1 MSTKVFCSSCGSQV
15 KAGRFCEHCGAPLAE
30 NGATVQ
36 TQASQLPLYT
46 IPVGCTEE
54 AAKSLGE
61 ASKVALFGLTS
72 KRPLFGKKPEEY
84 IVHKNTARNEKIYV
98 RIHGVYSAE
107 YTVSKTFSL
116 DVGQDAV
123 KVEVAGV
130 DGFAPKAG
138 AVEVAAKIRKAYR
151 NEAVVVFNEKADE
164 VNIQL
169 PNPNTLEPCRTIPQ
183 ALNNSDIKRL
193 LDTTLTLAQKVLEFR
208 IQKAPSTIGK
218 IETENLDLSD
228 NQIVLSPYYVLTY
241 ENTKTGE
248 TKTLTI
254 DAVKGTL
261 Q

>member
-54 AAKSLGE
+54 AARSLGE

-130 DGFAPKAG
+130 DGFAHR
-138 AVEVAAKIRKAYR
+138 V
-151 NEAVVVFNEKADE
+151 
-164 VNIQL
+164 
-169 PNPNTLEPCRTIPQ
+169 
-183 ALNNSDIKRL
+183 
-193 LDTTLTLAQKVLEFR
+193 
-208 IQKAPSTIGK
+208 
-218 IETENLDLSD
+218 
-228 NQIVLSPYYVLTY
+228 
-241 ENTKTGE
+241 
-248 TKTLTI
+248 
-254 DAVKGTL
+254 
-261 Q
+261 

>member
-15 KAGRFCEHCGAPLAE
+15 KAGKFCEHCGAPLVE

-36 TQASQLPLYT
+36 TQASKLPLYT
-46 IPVGCTEE
+46 IPVGLTEE

-61 ASKVALFGLTS
+61 ASKVGLFGLAS

-84 IVHKNTARNEKIYV
+84 IVHKNTARNEKVFV

-123 KVEVAGV
+123 NVEVAGV
-130 DGFAPKAG
+130 GGFAPKAG

-169 PNPNTLEPCRTIPQ
+169 PNPNTLEPCRTLSQ
-183 ALNNSDIKRL
+183 ALNNSDVKRL

-228 NQIVLSPYYVLTY
+228 NQIILAPYYVLTY

-248 TKTLTI
+248 TKTLTV